1 MLSFKT
7 NNCVISVA
15 KLQTVRDGGI
25 LDPDD
30 FIQDVVED
38 KELV

>member
-1 MLSFKT
+1 ML
-7 NNCVISVA
+7 

-30 FIQDVVED
+30 YIQDVVED
-38 KELV
+38 KELVILAEFFIFYTKK